1 MAIVRV
7 KICGITRL
15 EDAIY
20 ACDVGADALGF
31 VFYRKSPRMID
42 KAAATSII
50 SKLPPFISKVG
61 LFVNDSPEFI
71 RSIIQ
76 HVNLDLLQFHGEED
90 EEECLQYGIPY
101 IKAIKMR
108 EEVDLAT
115 MVSKFEESAALLT
128 DSYVPGIPGG
138 TGKTFDWSLLNQRVI
153 KPIILAGGLTPENV
167 GEAIRSV
174 HPYSVDVS
182 GGVESK
188 VGVKDKNKILKF
200 IQNAKDLVL

>member
-15 EDAIY
+15 EDAIC
-20 ACDVGADALGF
+20 ASDAGADALGF
-31 VFYRKSPRMID
+31 NFYRQSPRMIE
-42 KAAATSII
+42 KAAASSII
-50 SKLPPFISKVG
+50 NDLPPFISKVG
-61 LFVNDSPEFI
+61 LFVNDSPEYI
-71 RSIIQ
+71 RSIIKQ
-76 HVNLDLLQFHGEED
+76 VKLDFLQFHGDED
-90 EEECLQYGIPY
+90 QEECLQYGIPY

-108 EEVDLAT
+108 EDVDLGA
-115 MVSKFEESAALLT
+115 MVSIFEESAALLT

-138 TGKTFDWSLLNQRVI
+138 TGKTFDWSLLNQQVI

-167 GEAIRSV
+167 GEAIRRV

-188 VGVKDKNKILKF
+188 VGIKDKNKILKF